1 MIIVNE
7 AAFSGLPADQQQA
20 ILDAAA
26 AAETRGW
33 EMSEAVAEKSVTE
46 LGANMTVRPISDE
59 LLVDLAGVG
68 ETMAREW
75 AESVGEDG
83 QAILDALQ

>member
-1 MIIVNE
+1 
-7 AAFSGLPADQQQA
+7 
-20 ILDAAA
+20 
-26 AAETRGW
+26 
-33 EMSEAVAEKSVTE
+33 
-46 LGANMTVRPISDE
+46 MTVRPISDE